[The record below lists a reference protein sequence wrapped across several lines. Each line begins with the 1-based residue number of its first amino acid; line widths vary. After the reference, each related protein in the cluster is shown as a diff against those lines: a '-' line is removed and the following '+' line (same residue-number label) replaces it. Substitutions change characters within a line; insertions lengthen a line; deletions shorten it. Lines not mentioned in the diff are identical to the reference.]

1 MDADDH
7 GTVTLDGV
15 PIITLQIAGRE
26 WRATIDTGFNGYLEL
41 PDVLLRPLNP
51 QYIGQVTSILAGG
64 QSIEEE
70 LYQVNFLF
78 DDREIFAEATF
89 VDDSDILIGTQLL
102 RDYCLTIN
110 FVMRTVAIERV
121 N

>member
-1 MDADDH
+1 MIN

-51 QYIGQVTSILAGG
+51 QYIGQVTSILAGVRVFKKDFIRLISCLMIG
-64 QSIEEE
+64 K
-70 LYQVNFLF
+70 FL
-78 DDREIFAEATF
+78 
-89 VDDSDILIGTQLL
+89 
-102 RDYCLTIN
+102 
-110 FVMRTVAIERV
+110 
-121 N
+121 